1 MARRRAA
8 ATLVV
13 IGSVVSSV
21 VAVVGPGGT
30 ATQAGVSTAPQTTAG
45 ETTATGTTAPQ
56 EFEAQW
62 EELIAAAQAEGE
74 LAFVSGP
81 GSDEDLPFM
90 EAFGERFGIE
100 ISDFGGATDEVTAR
114 VSAER
119 DQGIYDYDIGNLGGS
134 GTANFLD
141 ADFFTELEPLMI
153 HPDLL
158 NHANFATDYI
168 PWVDETKQYCLYYA
182 VEAQGNI
189 MSFYYNTETV
199 SEEDYDNL
207 NSWFDLHDERWR
219 GRIVIGDIASGEA
232 SQDRNLAWVVLG
244 QEWYDGLFANEP
256 TVMPY
261 GSAREHADALIRGDA
276 DIGLFPPGDQSLQ
289 EAIDQ
294 GLPVANVD
302 KTMSEGAPRNLIQ
315 RVCVMRDAP
324 HPAAAQLFLNW
335 VFTEEGGTI
344 YNETT
349 ERFDRSHIRLDV
361 PIGNIDP
368 VIYERV
374 HSLDVP
380 VLDELSPELLAA
392 DAEVDEYL
400 VAKYEELG
408 IVPGG

>member
-1 MARRRAA
+1 MGETMRWRRNLGVLA
-8 ATLVV
+8 
-13 IGSVVSSV
+13 V
-21 VAVVGPGGT
+21 VAF
-30 ATQAGVSTAPQTTAG
+30 AGVTVGASGGLSATTVP
-45 ETTATGTTAPQ
+45 GTTPDTAAPLDP

-81 GSDEDLPFM
+81 GVEEDTPFF
-90 EAFGERFGIE
+90 EAFGELFGIE
-100 ISDFGGATDEVTAR
+100 ITNFGGSTDEVTAR

-141 ADFFTELEPLMI
+141 AGFFEELEPLMI

-158 NHANFATDYI
+158 NHTNFATDYI
-168 PWVDETKQYCLYYA
+168 PWVDETRQYCIYYA
-182 VEAQGNI
+182 VEAEGNI
-189 MSFYYNTETV
+189 MAFYYNTETV
-199 SEEDYDNL
+199 TPEDYDSI
-207 NSWFDLHDERWR
+207 NSWFDLLEERWR
-219 GRIVIGDIASGEA
+219 GRIVIGDIAGGEA
-232 SQDRNLAWVVLG
+232 SQDRNLAWVTLG

-261 GSAREHADALIRGDA
+261 GSAREHADMLIRGDA

-294 GLPVANVD
+294 GLPVAQMD
-302 KTMSEGAPRNLIQ
+302 KTMSEGSPRGVIQ
-315 RVCVMRDAP
+315 RVCVVKDAP

-349 ERFDRSHIRLDV
+349 ARSGRTHIRLDV

-368 VIYERV
+368 VVYDTAHDTSI
-374 HSLDVP
+374 P
-380 VLDELSPELLAA
+380 MLDELNPELLEA
-392 DAEVDEYL
+392 DAEVDAYL
-400 VAKYEELG
+400 AEKYEDLG
-408 IVPGG
+408 IVPGGG